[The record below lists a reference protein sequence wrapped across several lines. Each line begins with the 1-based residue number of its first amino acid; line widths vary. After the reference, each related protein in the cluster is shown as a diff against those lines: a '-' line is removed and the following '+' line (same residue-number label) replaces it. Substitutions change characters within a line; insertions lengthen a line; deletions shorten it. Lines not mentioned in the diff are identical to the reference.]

1 MLDSIDSDIS
11 LEHYAKTLV
20 FDILK
25 LDRLEILLDR
35 TNWQRGDTD
44 INYFVLSILYNGIAI
59 PLYWQLLDNN
69 GGSSSDEQRINMLK
83 WVIDVFGADMI
94 DMIYAD
100 REFPSHQ
107 FLDFLINDNR
117 YCHKYL
123 ELPFPEKFLTAIKPY
138 QADNQS
144 FQIPATALNNVAIDE
159 ELTIIDTTEQL
170 FLIQKLQTGKY
181 AVYPLI
187 FDNQYKKI
195 RQQFHSQFANF
206 KIGAAILTTL
216 FQGFNHKS
224 TINFVARCKSSTL
237 VSEDATEIT
246 LAELYHDL
254 HLKQAKTVI
263 ATNIRRAFGNRLYI
277 SARKNLKDEFVFIVS
292 NIQLKDPFDIYK
304 KRWNI
309 ELMFGK
315 FKSLGFNL
323 EATHITKHSRLSAL
337 MLIIGIAYTCSC
349 KIGEFYDSQIKPI
362 KRKLLISSDGITKE
376 ERLHYSK
383 FNVGF
388 NLLKNFVNNRL
399 FSGVAASNLFQK
411 ILDYDPNNPPKIDK
425 RSKLFKLI
433 QIVWLCVRY
442 QGLSYTLLLVV

>member
-1 MLDSIDSDIS
+1 MLDGINSDIS

-25 LDRLEILLDR
+25 LERLEIPLDR
-35 TNWQRGDTD
+35 TNWQRGDSD
-44 INYFVLSILYNGIAI
+44 INYFVLSVLYNGIAI

-69 GGSSSDEQRINMLK
+69 GGSSSDEQRIAMIQ
-83 WVIDVFGADMI
+83 WVIDVFGPGRVAML
-94 DMIYAD
+94 YAD
-100 REFPSHQ
+100 REFPSHE

-123 ELPFPEKFLTAIKPY
+123 ELPFPEKFITTITPY
-138 QADNQS
+138 QTDNLPFQVPVDVINNIVADD
-144 FQIPATALNNVAIDE
+144 A
-159 ELTIIDTTEQL
+159 ELTIVDTTAQL
-170 FLIQKLQTGKY
+170 FLVQRLQTDKY
-181 AVYPLI
+181 TIYPLT
-187 FDNQYKKI
+187 FDNQYRKV
-195 RQQFHSQFANF
+195 RLQLHSQFANF
-206 KIGAAILTTL
+206 RIGVAVLTTL
-216 FQGFNHKS
+216 FKGFTHKP
-224 TINFVARCKSSTL
+224 TINFVARCKSSTV
-237 VSEDATEIT
+237 VSDGAKEIT

-254 HLKQAKTVI
+254 HLKQSKTVI
-263 ATNIRRAFGNRLYI
+263 ATTIRRAFGNRLYI

-292 NIQLKDPFDIYK
+292 NIQLDDPFTIYK

-362 KRKLLISSDGITKE
+362 KHKLLISCDGITKE

-388 NLLKNFVNNRL
+388 NLLKNFINNRL
-399 FSGVAASNLFQK
+399 FAGVASSKLLHK
-411 ILDYDPNNPPKIDK
+411 ILDYDPNNPPQLNK

-433 QIVWLCVRY
+433 QIV
-442 QGLSYTLLLVV
+442 